1 MTGGEAPTPAPAE
14 AEEDNGSEGADD
26 AVPADTNAAEQAARA
41 AAAAAHKA
49 REELVRAADSADADQ
64 LVAVLEAPA
73 AGQKYTDANVESY
86 LQGDSDLKAAYG
98 QYLSGQLTAPDFQKK
113 AHNPVQIAVLKQ
125 LTGPIDS
132 AERRALLQEKLKGS
146 ALLSPAGIRAN
157 VESRKLTF
165 REGYILMDST
175 TDQDVETLVSQSR
188 MTRAEADIFQKA
200 LSTRESAL
208 SEMSKA
214 SAEGGFVGVLTKMFE
229 KIQKL
234 FEQIGGY
241 LEKMFEKM
249 NPKFKSSPI
258 GGQKFGLKTNINGG
272 YDLTPTAPGP
282 VNWIGDKPGKVLGVD
297 GDKITVG
304 YGESRIIYTGVKDP
318 TYGKGDTL
326 NPGAKIGEMS
336 GAYLTVQMVDK
347 EGKQEDL
354 ESLLRDFTMKEEKP
368 KEEEATPTPAPIL
381 PPASQEKAPTL
392 QEQQYKAI
400 NEGLKP
406 YQGKTTKLAD
416 APFKIKIPFIEG
428 SALSTPVECSINDQ
442 NEISLG
448 TTLKYTMK
456 LPLTI
461 SLEAIQIEG
470 TAETGSAKLTA
481 GNFILSGDKKVS
493 IAKMIAFINTL
504 QKDKPVEQKLVTE
517 DGQEVTFTK
526 VTT

>member
-214 SAEGGFVGVLTKMFE
+214 SAELVFVGVLK
-229 KIQKL
+229 KI
-234 FEQIGGY
+234 F
-241 LEKMFEKM
+241 
-249 NPKFKSSPI
+249 
-258 GGQKFGLKTNINGG
+258 
-272 YDLTPTAPGP
+272 
-282 VNWIGDKPGKVLGVD
+282 
-297 GDKITVG
+297 
-304 YGESRIIYTGVKDP
+304 
-318 TYGKGDTL
+318 
-326 NPGAKIGEMS
+326 
-336 GAYLTVQMVDK
+336 
-347 EGKQEDL
+347 
-354 ESLLRDFTMKEEKP
+354 
-368 KEEEATPTPAPIL
+368 
-381 PPASQEKAPTL
+381 
-392 QEQQYKAI
+392 
-400 NEGLKP
+400 
-406 YQGKTTKLAD
+406 
-416 APFKIKIPFIEG
+416 
-428 SALSTPVECSINDQ
+428 
-442 NEISLG
+442 
-448 TTLKYTMK
+448 
-456 LPLTI
+456 
-461 SLEAIQIEG
+461 
-470 TAETGSAKLTA
+470 
-481 GNFILSGDKKVS
+481 
-493 IAKMIAFINTL
+493 
-504 QKDKPVEQKLVTE
+504 
-517 DGQEVTFTK
+517 
-526 VTT
+526 